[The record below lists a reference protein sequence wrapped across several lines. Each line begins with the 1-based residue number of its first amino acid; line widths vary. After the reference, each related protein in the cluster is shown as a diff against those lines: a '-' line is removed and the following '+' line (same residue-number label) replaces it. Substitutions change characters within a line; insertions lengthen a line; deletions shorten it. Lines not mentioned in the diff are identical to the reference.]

1 MKSYMRVLAEIKEK
15 YDIDVVL
22 GEDRLD
28 INIAYNEVKP
38 TKARDYIEFFLH
50 KELLVYSE
58 ETLRKSKIGR
68 IVVCQ
73 KLASRGQCANGVADM
88 KLLIV
93 PGRKSSIYLDISR
106 DHDNLHRGTVH
117 HEIFHAI
124 DHSDDFWGYTD
135 HDWPKLNPP
144 EFEYG
149 EREFNHVEEYERLGF
164 VSGYST
170 TAVHEDKAELFKY
183 MMIDYAGVEKRSRE
197 DAYLKTKVDRM
208 KVLLKKFSPQF
219 DEDFWEKRRP
229 LSAPVY
235 WLE

>member
-1 MKSYMRVLAEIKEK
+1 MRVLADIKEK

-22 GEDRLD
+22 GENRLD
-28 INIAYNEVKP
+28 VDIAYLEVKP

-58 ETLRKSKIGR
+58 ETLRRSKIGR

-73 KLASRGQCANGVADM
+73 KLASRGQCANGLADM
-88 KLLIV
+88 KLIIM
-93 PGRKSSIYLDISR
+93 PGRKSSIFLDISR
-106 DHDNLHRGTVH
+106 EPDNLQRATVH

-135 HDWPKLNPP
+135 HEWPKLNPP
-144 EFEYG
+144 DFEYG
-149 EREFNHVEEYERLGF
+149 GVKLNHVEEYERLGF

-183 MMIDYAGVEKRSRE
+183 MMVDYAGVEKRARE
-197 DAYLKTKVDRM
+197 DFFLKTKVDRM
-208 KVLLKKFSPQF
+208 KQLLGKFSPQF
-219 DEDFWEKRRP
+219 NEKFWEKRRSV
-229 LSAPVY
+229 SAPVY